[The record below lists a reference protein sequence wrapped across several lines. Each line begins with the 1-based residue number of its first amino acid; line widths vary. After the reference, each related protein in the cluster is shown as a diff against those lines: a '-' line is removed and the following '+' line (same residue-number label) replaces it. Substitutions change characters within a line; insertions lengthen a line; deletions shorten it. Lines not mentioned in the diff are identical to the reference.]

1 MTRELSGPAGVRY
14 RGNSLERTLLGE
26 TPLIPDYGGPCISN
40 VMSAL
45 LEPAAEAPPW
55 LPADALADQVVLL
68 VLDGLGWEQ
77 LQQRRHLAPSICAM
91 QGGPILTVA
100 PSTTA
105 TALTSFTTG
114 LAPGEHGVIGYRMD
128 VDGEILNVLRWW
140 ASGRDARDAIPPDKI
155 QPHEPFHGHRPAVV
169 TKAEFRHSG
178 FSQAHLEGV
187 RFAGYRMPSTL
198 VAETARLIAE
208 NEPFVY
214 SYYDGVDKVAHEYGL
229 SGYYDAEIVAV
240 DRLVEYLIR
249 LLPDSAA
256 LVLSSDHGQVDVGD
270 NLVTLHP
277 DVAAHVSYQS
287 GEGRFR
293 WLHAR
298 PGHARVLL
306 EAAAASHGDTG
317 WIVSQEQVIDEQW
330 FGPSVS
336 PDARARLGDVALVAR
351 ESVAY
356 VDVDDTG
363 PFELVARHGSVT
375 AAEMRVPLLVA
386 RGTA

>member
-1 MTRELSGPAGVRY
+1 
-14 RGNSLERTLLGE
+14 LGE
-26 TPLIPDYGGPCISN
+26 IPLIPDYGGPCITN
-40 VMSAL
+40 VMPAL
-45 LEPAAEAPPW
+45 LEPAADVPSW
-55 LPADALADQVVLL
+55 LPADAAADQVVLL

-77 LQQRRHLAPSICAM
+77 LQERRHLAPTICAM

-100 PSTTA
+100 PSTTS
-105 TALTSFTTG
+105 TALTSFATG
-114 LAPGEHGVIGYRMD
+114 LTPGEHGVIGYRMD
-128 VDGEILNVLRWW
+128 VEGEILNVLRWW
-140 ASGRDARDAIPPDKI
+140 ASGRDARDSIPPDKI
-155 QPHEPFHGHRPAVV
+155 QPHEPFLGHRPAVV

-178 FSQAHLEGV
+178 FSRAHLEGV

-198 VAETARLIAE
+198 VAETARLIAA

-214 SYYDGVDKVAHEYGL
+214 TYYDGVDKVAHEYGL

-256 LVLSSDHGQVDVGD
+256 LVLSSDHGQLDVAD
-270 NLVTLHP
+270 NLVALHA

-306 EAAAASHGDTG
+306 EAAEGCHADTG

-336 PDARARLGDVALVAR
+336 PEAQARLGDVALVAR
-351 ESVAY
+351 EPVAY
-356 VDVDDTG
+356 VDIDDTG
-363 PFELVARHGSVT
+363 PFDLIARHGSLT
-375 AAEMRVPLLVA
+375 SAEMRVPLLVA